1 MVLVVDGGGDC
12 DLCLVDVVDFF
23 FFFGGYGFEVGW

>member
-12 DLCLVDVVDFF
+12 DLCLADVGDFF
-23 FFFGGYGFEVGW
+23 FFFCCGYGFEV